1 MVQLALGDEFLLPS
15 RKRLLGECE
24 FFGERFDQRLRV
36 ACELSLQVFD
46 LILKTCDE
54 LEDGLWSLI
63 IESENGGMAENG
75 DPLPLWTNEIG

>member
-1 MVQLALGDEFLLPS
+1 MVELTLSDELLLMS
-15 RKRLLGECE
+15 RKRLLGACE

-75 DPLPLWTNEIG
+75 DPLWTNEIG